1 MVSLRTSRRRVAP
14 LSEFDDQFIEV
25 ALAEARE
32 AKSEDEVPV
41 GACLVWNGRVI
52 ARNHNRTRER
62 GDPLAHAEMLVLEEA
77 FRVLETS
84 RLTGVTLYCT
94 LEPCFMCAGALLH
107 ARVDR
112 VVYSARDPKFGAC
125 ASLGTV
131 LTDKRANHRA
141 LLSEGVGG
149 EASRELLRSFFRSK
163 RAQSRRSDE
172 EG

>member
-1 MVSLRTSRRRVAP
+1 MAP
-14 LSEFDDQFIEV
+14 LSESDEQFIEV

-32 AKSEDEVPV
+32 AKAEDEVPV

-52 ARNHNRTRER
+52 ARDHNRTRER
-62 GDPLAHAEMLVLEEA
+62 GDPLAHAEMLVLEQA
-77 FRVLETS
+77 FRVLETP
-84 RLTGVTLYCT
+84 RLAGVTLYCT

-125 ASLGTV
+125 VSLGNV
-131 LTDKRANHRA
+131 LTDRRANHRA
-141 LLSEGVGG
+141 LLAEGVGA

-163 RAQSRRSDE
+163 RGSARRLD
-172 EG
+172 